1 MFLISL
7 DSGYMKKILDIIDY
21 TYYRLYKFFSSH
33 RIFTGMEEIDSIS
46 TIMLTIFFPLA
57 CIGGSI
63 CHKTNIVMFERH
75 TISRFLGTVVMIV
88 IYYYPMMRRY
98 MFNKSITTG
107 KYRIFRE
114 RWGNEDPKQRKKRG
128 WIIAALVFNNIV
140 LIPIGVFLLVHYGII

>member
-1 MFLISL
+1 
-7 DSGYMKKILDIIDY
+7 
-21 TYYRLYKFFSSH
+21 
-33 RIFTGMEEIDSIS
+33 
-46 TIMLTIFFPLA
+46 
-57 CIGGSI
+57 
-63 CHKTNIVMFERH
+63 MFERH